1 MTPGE
6 PQSPVLLFEE
16 DGHMSVIP
24 DVALA
29 AEIIEDETDFY
40 EGFDG
45 LARPVR
51 PIGLPGKVELV
62 LLSQQP
68 EEAAVRCRV
77 NRYYTCHAS
86 RHPTRSP
93 PSAAHAAGFV
103 SAVANDEVSE

>member
-6 PQSPVLLFEE
+6 PQSPVLIFEE
-16 DGHMSVIP
+16 DGHMSVIH

-29 AEIIEDETDFY
+29 AEFIENETDFY

-51 PIGLPGKVELV
+51 PTGLSGEVELV
-62 LLSQQP
+62 LVSQQP

-77 NRYYTCHAS
+77 DRYYALYAS
-86 RHPTRSP
+86 RHPTRTP
-93 PSAAHAAGFV
+93 PSAADAASFV
-103 SAVANDEVSE
+103 FAVANDEVSE